1 MGGDR
6 ETMAA
11 IMNSKG
17 DNDTA
22 SRRMDA
28 LLTSPELDTY
38 PSPMHLVAADNPRH
52 DEMATRALLG
62 GDSVLIV
69 YGDGRELLIQPEPS
83 GGARLETRH
92 PSNQSAA
99 A

>member
-1 MGGDR
+1 
-6 ETMAA
+6 MAA
-11 IMNSKG
+11 VMNHMG
-17 DNDTA
+17 DNETA
-22 SRRMDA
+22 SRRMDV
-28 LLTSPELDTY
+28 LFTSPELDTY

-52 DEMATRALLG
+52 DEMATRALLD

-69 YGDGRELLIQPEPS
+69 YPDGRELLIQPEPS

-92 PSNQSAA
+92 PSSQSAA

>member
-1 MGGDR
+1 
-6 ETMAA
+6 MAA
-11 IMNSKG
+11 VMTPRG

-22 SRRMDA
+22 SRRMDT
-28 LLTSPELDTY
+28 LFTSPELDTY
-38 PSPMHLVAADNPRH
+38 PTPMHLVAADNPRH
-52 DEMATRALLG
+52 DEMATRALLD

-69 YGDGRELLIQPEPS
+69 YRDGRELLIQPEPS

-92 PSNQSAA
+92 PSSQPAA

>member
-1 MGGDR
+1 
-6 ETMAA
+6 MATV
-11 IMNSKG
+11 MNRRG

-22 SRRMDA
+22 SRRMDV
-28 LLTSPELDTY
+28 LFTSPELDTY

-52 DEMATRALLG
+52 DEMATRALLDG
-62 GDSVLIV
+62 EAVLIV

-92 PSNQSAA
+92 PSGQPTAA
-99 A
+99 

>member
-1 MGGDR
+1 
-6 ETMAA
+6 MAA
-11 IMNSKG
+11 VMTRIG

-22 SRRMDA
+22 SRRMGV
-28 LLTSPELDTY
+28 LFTSPELDTY

-52 DEMATRALLG
+52 DEIATRALLAG
-62 GDSVLIV
+62 ESVLIV
-69 YGDGRELLIQPEPS
+69 YGDDHELLIQPEPS

-92 PSNQSAA
+92 PSSQPAA

>member
-1 MGGDR
+1 MSSR
-6 ETMAA
+6 
-11 IMNSKG
+11 
-17 DNDTA
+17 DNEAA
-22 SRRMDA
+22 SRRFDA

-52 DEMATRALLG
+52 DEMATRALLD
-62 GDSVLIV
+62 GDAVLIV
-69 YGDGRELLIQPEPS
+69 YSDGRELLIQPEPS

-92 PSNQSAA
+92 PSNKQAA

>member
-1 MGGDR
+1 
-6 ETMAA
+6 MAA
-11 IMNSKG
+11 VMNRRG

-22 SRRMDA
+22 SRRMDV
-28 LLTSPELDTY
+28 LFTSPELDTY

-52 DEMATRALLG
+52 DEMATRALLDG
-62 GDSVLIV
+62 EAVLIV
-69 YGDGRELLIQPEPS
+69 YRDGRELLIQPEPS

-92 PSNQSAA
+92 PSNEQAA

>member
-1 MGGDR
+1 
-6 ETMAA
+6 
-11 IMNSKG
+11 
-17 DNDTA
+17 
-22 SRRMDA
+22 MDV

-38 PSPMHLVAADNPRH
+38 PSPMHLIAADNPRH
-52 DEMATRALLG
+52 DEMATRALLDG
-62 GDSVLIV
+62 ESVLIV
-69 YGDGRELLIQPEPS
+69 YDDGHELLIQPEPG

>member
-1 MGGDR
+1 
-6 ETMAA
+6 MAA
-11 IMNSKG
+11 VMKRRG

-22 SRRMDA
+22 SRRMDV
-28 LLTSPELDTY
+28 LFTSPELDTY

-52 DEMATRALLG
+52 DEMATRALLHG
-62 GDSVLIV
+62 ESVLIV
-69 YGDGRELLIQPEPS
+69 HGDGRELLIQPEPS

-92 PSNQSAA
+92 PSNQPAA